1 MSSPRTQQALE
12 RLAGLTPKQIVEE
25 LDRYIV
31 GQADAKKA
39 VAIALRNRWRR
50 QRAPESI
57 REEISPNNII
67 LVGPTGVGK
76 TEIARRLARLAG
88 APFVKVEASKFT
100 EVGYVGRD
108 VESMVRD
115 LVESA
120 INMVRGEREGEV
132 QEIAKQKVEE
142 RLLDLLLPVPP
153 DIKQAAPTPS
163 AAAGGAHLFVVSP
176 GGSVSSETDASE
188 VRYKRTREKLKQL
201 LVDGQMDRARDRN
214 RGDAANAGD
223 VRHDGAAGR
232 ARGNG
237 QHLRDAP
244 GHAAKAEEAQDG
256 QGLGSPADPPRRG
269 AGEAYQQG
277 RRHRR
282 CSGACADDGH
292 HLPRRN

>member
-1 MSSPRTQQALE
+1 MASPRTQQALE

-39 VAIALRNRWRR
+39 VAIALRNRCRR
-50 QRAPESI
+50 QRAPDQI
-57 REEISPNNII
+57 RDEISPNNII

-132 QEIAKQKVEE
+132 QEVAKQKVEE
-142 RLLDLLLPVPP
+142 RLLDLLLPIPP
-153 DIKQAAPTPS
+153 DIKQSAPAPP
-163 AAAGGAHLFVVSP
+163 AVAGGAHLFVVSP
-176 GGSVSSETDASE
+176 GGTVSSEADASE

-201 LVDGQMDRARDRN
+201 LLEGQMEEREIEIEVTQPAPVMFDMM
-214 RGDAANAGD
+214 
-223 VRHDGAAGR
+223 VPQGAPEGM
-232 ARGNG
+232 
-237 QHLRDAP
+237 D
-244 GHAAKAEEAQDG
+244 
-256 QGLGSPADPPRRG
+256 
-269 AGEAYQQG
+269 
-277 RRHRR
+277 
-282 CSGACADDGH
+282 
-292 HLPRRN
+292 